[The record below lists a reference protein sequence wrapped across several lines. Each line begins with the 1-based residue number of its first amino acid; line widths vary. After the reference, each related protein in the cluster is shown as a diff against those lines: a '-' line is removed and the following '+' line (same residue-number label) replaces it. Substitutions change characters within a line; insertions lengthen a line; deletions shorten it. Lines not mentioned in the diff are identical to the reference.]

1 MVKKQIKETQR
12 SKNNQVI
19 RPNIYISCEGDAEE
33 AYLKGLKKEYKSIAN
48 IKINKSRDTD
58 CKGIVRNLKTKFANE
73 YSKEDL
79 KYCIFDCDEN
89 SQKNLNDAHKMAKK
103 LNAHIIFSNPCFEI
117 WLLWHFEN
125 DLSYQ
130 GSREKLKRKIEKL
143 IEENYWQLKN
153 EPTLY
158 DFVKD
163 KLTSAQTNYE
173 HRKKVLEQEN
183 IAPYSKKSNPYT
195 NIDDLISKLIEL
207 KHKAL

>member
-1 MVKKQIKETQR
+1 M
-12 SKNNQVI
+12 
-19 RPNIYISCEGDAEE
+19 
-33 AYLKGLKKEYKSIAN
+33 
-48 IKINKSRDTD
+48 
-58 CKGIVRNLKTKFANE
+58 
-73 YSKEDL
+73 
-79 KYCIFDCDEN
+79 
-89 SQKNLNDAHKMAKK
+89 
-103 LNAHIIFSNPCFEI
+103 NAHIIFSNPCFEI

-163 KLTSAQTNYE
+163 KLTSAQTNCE